1 MLKTPILMNTIF
13 HNNNNQSRESPPLS
27 SLFPNNSIFDLDA
40 TIASSYSSGQTWKNI
55 IAAPADGAAKN
66 AYDFNLGANAT
77 VTTDDPIDAGTRW
90 QVGSTRLTPD
100 MITELKKTVSVK
112 AEKIITSFK
121 SAKALADKVATK
133 TALKGV

>member
-1 MLKTPILMNTIF
+1 MTDYISWLKTN
-13 HNNNNQSRESPPLS
+13 
-27 SLFPNNSIFDLDA
+27 DA
-40 TIASSYSSGQTWKNI
+40 AFR
-55 IAAPADGAAKN
+55 ADYFEKTGEKIQ
-66 AYDFNLGANAT
+66 
-77 VTTDDPIDAGTRW
+77 DDPIDAGTHW